1 MHGLDLSRANLENL
15 NLVKAN
21 LQQALF
27 DGENLQSA
35 QLHYAQLQDAV
46 LDIIADGRDMWTVEE
61 WLAVTSKIEASDLT
75 VGEYINQFN
84 KRKTK

>member
-1 MHGLDLSRANLENL
+1 MKIPEKVFNIDSLAHRKVRYILDKPS
-15 NLVKAN
+15 
-21 LQQALF
+21 
-27 DGENLQSA
+27 
-35 QLHYAQLQDAV
+35 QLQDAV